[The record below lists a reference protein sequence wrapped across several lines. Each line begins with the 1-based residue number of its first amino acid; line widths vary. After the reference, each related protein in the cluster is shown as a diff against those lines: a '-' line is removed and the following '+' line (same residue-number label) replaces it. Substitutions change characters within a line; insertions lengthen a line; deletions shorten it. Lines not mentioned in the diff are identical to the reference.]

1 MEFNGGSDIIQV
13 DDGFAAFDSLAT
25 TGAVSIA
32 FWIFGDVLGDPRPP
46 GTPNTNF
53 SAFGVVG
60 RQLMG
65 HVPWEDGVV
74 YFDAGDAGGGAVVGG
89 NRIFKDAIASQF
101 EGQWNHWIFTKEG
114 SGATGT
120 SSIYVNNTLFHTGPT
135 TATFTDIDS
144 FFVGGNGRLSNE
156 GYHGLMDEFAV
167 WDHVLSPAERTQV
180 FNGTIPEPSSA
191 ALLAGACLGLIARR
205 QPR

>member
-1 MEFNGGSDIIQV
+1 M
-13 DDGFAAFDSLAT
+13 
-25 TGAVSIA
+25 
-32 FWIFGDVLGDPRPP
+32 
-46 GTPNTNF
+46 
-53 SAFGVVG
+53 
-60 RQLMG
+60 
-65 HVPWEDGVV
+65 
-74 YFDAGDAGGGAVVGG
+74 
-89 NRIFKDAIASQF
+89 
-101 EGQWNHWIFTKEG
+101 
-114 SGATGT
+114 
-120 SSIYVNNTLFHTGPT
+120 NNTLFHTGPT

-205 QPR
+205 RPR